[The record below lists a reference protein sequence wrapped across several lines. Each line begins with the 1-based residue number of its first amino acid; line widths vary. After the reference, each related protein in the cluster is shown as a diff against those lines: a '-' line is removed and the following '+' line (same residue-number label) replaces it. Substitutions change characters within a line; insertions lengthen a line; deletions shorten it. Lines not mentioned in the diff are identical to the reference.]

1 MIHAK
6 KKNPKKTQDNISTI
20 INSPSKDTFGQD
32 CKKFMLM
39 KKKPAVEAEY
49 LNCQEILQ
57 GEKWPE
63 GAV

>member
-1 MIHAK
+1 MHYNKLTQQGHIWPRLC
-6 KKNPKKTQDNISTI
+6 KN
-20 INSPSKDTFGQD
+20 
-32 CKKFMLM
+32 FMLM

-57 GEKWPE
+57 WKKWPE